1 VASRELREI
10 LMQVRNQI
18 VGAWLVPVA
27 MTFFG
32 LSLISLCH
40 FIPPLPPTLTAEQ
53 VAAHFREHSFGIRLG
68 MVLFMFSGTLLV
80 PITAIFA
87 LLIKRIEGKASILTY
102 SQLITGTVALVL
114 FIPPVICWTAAAYR
128 PERAIEDI
136 MLLNDLG
143 WFFFIMIVPPGILQV
158 VLIGIA
164 ILQDKRPEPL
174 FPRWLAY
181 LNFWVG
187 VLFIP
192 GGVVSLF
199 KTGPFA
205 WNGLIA
211 FWIPVAIFGAWWY
224 VMFIMCLKA
233 IRKPA

>member
-1 VASRELREI
+1 ME
-10 LMQVRNQI
+10 VRNQLI
-18 VGAWLVPVA
+18 GAWLVPIA
-27 MTFFG
+27 MILFG
-32 LSLISLCH
+32 TSLISLCH
-40 FIPPLPPTLTAEQ
+40 FIPPLPPTLPAEQ
-53 VAAHFREHSFGIRLG
+53 VAAHFRDHSVGIRLG

-128 PERAIEDI
+128 PERALEDI
-136 MLLNDLG
+136 VLLNDLG
-143 WFFFIMIVPPGILQV
+143 WLFFIMIVPPGILQV
-158 VLIGIA
+158 ALIGIA

-181 LNFWVG
+181 LNLWVG

-205 WNGLIA
+205 WDGLIA
-211 FWIPVAIFGAWWY
+211 FWIPVVVFGAWWW